1 MCLSKTIGVS
11 ETYIIGKIYIATGR
25 ARAQTRDTHGL
36 VRIRGLAHQVV
47 EVCLAREEDGLP
59 AQLQPVLLPQK
70 KMQLV
75 LRVVLWL
82 KFVHTVIEITDVEEL
97 LDLLI
102 RLCILCLEMEI
113 HL

>member
-70 KMQLV
+70 KNAACATCRALAEV
-75 LRVVLWL
+75 RT
-82 KFVHTVIEITDVEEL
+82 HCD
-97 LDLLI
+97 
-102 RLCILCLEMEI
+102 
-113 HL
+113 

>member
-1 MCLSKTIGVS
+1 
-11 ETYIIGKIYIATGR
+11 
-25 ARAQTRDTHGL
+25 
-36 VRIRGLAHQVV
+36 
-47 EVCLAREEDGLP
+47 
-59 AQLQPVLLPQK
+59 
-70 KMQLV
+70 MQLA